1 VLALRTAL
9 LSGLIAMVVGAV
21 GASGMCSGPDG
32 GHCMLY
38 AGLLAAFVAVL
49 LVGMKPMEGMPKR

>member
-1 VLALRTAL
+1 MLALRTAL

-21 GASGMCSGPDG
+21 GASGMCSGPEG

-38 AGLLAAFVAVL
+38 AGVLAAFVGVL
-49 LVGMKPMEGMPKR
+49 VVGMKPIGALPKR